1 MKIKNIVKQC
11 FSLLL
16 ALMLMMSMT
25 VTAFAAESSV
35 TFESGKVIAFEPG
48 SVYTETDLFD
58 NFKGVMP
65 GDTLSEEV
73 TIQNKSNDCDYIK
86 VYMRAVLHDENG
98 NPISDKVLA
107 ELRSDERR
115 GAASELEYMHDF
127 LSQLSM
133 TVKSG
138 GKVIYDAS
146 PDELDGLSDNV
157 YLGTLRKGE
166 SAKLD
171 VQLTVPIEMGNEYAD
186 RIGEVDWVFVVEG
199 FDDPV
204 DPPDDDTML
213 TVRKVWVDDEIGRPD
228 SVTVQLLR
236 DGKVRDEVELSQS
249 NNWVYTWDRLDDDY
263 NWSVLEAE
271 VPDGYE
277 ATYTTKGNT
286 TTITNTE
293 ENEPTDPTDPTE
305 PTDPTDPTEPVDP
318 VDLKVIKK
326 WDVDGKDH
334 PDSVKV
340 TLYNGDHAVESVWLG
355 DWNNWSYSWRNLDG
369 NGNWQIIET
378 SIPKGWVPSYSY
390 WNGVVTITNSES
402 LIQTGQLSW
411 PIPVMGALGL
421 VLIAYGIYVIAKKR
435 KNERA

>member
-1 MKIKNIVKQC
+1 MKIKKIIKQS

-16 ALMLMMSMT
+16 ALVLLMGMT

-35 TFESGKVIAFEPG
+35 TFESGKIIAFGPG
-48 SVYTETDLFD
+48 SVYTDTDLFD

-65 GDTLSEEV
+65 GDTLSEKV

-98 NPISDKVLA
+98 NPVSDKVLA

-133 TVKSG
+133 TVKND

-166 SAKLD
+166 STRLD
-171 VQLTVPIEMGNEYAD
+171 VQLNVPMEMGNEYAD

-204 DPPDDDTML
+204 VPPDDDTML
-213 TVRKVWVDDEIGRPD
+213 IVRKVWVDNGIGRPN

-236 DGKVRDEVELSQS
+236 DGKVWDEVELSQS
-249 NNWVYTWDRLDDDY
+249 NNWVYTWDQLDDDY
-263 NWSVLEAE
+263 NWKVLEAE
-271 VPDGYE
+271 VPDGYQ
-277 ATYTTKGNT
+277 AAYTTKGNT
-286 TTITNTE
+286 TTITNA
-293 ENEPTDPTDPTE
+293 
-305 PTDPTDPTEPVDP
+305 
-318 VDLKVIKK
+318 K
-326 WDVDGKDH
+326 
-334 PDSVKV
+334 
-340 TLYNGDHAVESVWLG
+340 
-355 DWNNWSYSWRNLDG
+355 
-369 NGNWQIIET
+369 
-378 SIPKGWVPSYSY
+378 
-390 WNGVVTITNSES
+390 S
-402 LIQTGQLSW
+402 LIQTGQLNW

-421 VLIAYGIYVIAKKR
+421 ALLAYGMYVIAKKR
-435 KNERA
+435 KNEHA

>member
-35 TFESGKVIAFEPG
+35 TFESGKVIVFEPG

-213 TVRKVWVDDEIGRPD
+213 TVRKVWVDDGIGRPD

-249 NNWVYTWDRLDDDY
+249 NNWV
-263 NWSVLEAE
+263 
-271 VPDGYE
+271 
-277 ATYTTKGNT
+277 
-286 TTITNTE
+286 
-293 ENEPTDPTDPTE
+293 
-305 PTDPTDPTEPVDP
+305 
-318 VDLKVIKK
+318 
-326 WDVDGKDH
+326 
-334 PDSVKV
+334 
-340 TLYNGDHAVESVWLG
+340 
-355 DWNNWSYSWRNLDG
+355 
-369 NGNWQIIET
+369 
-378 SIPKGWVPSYSY
+378 
-390 WNGVVTITNSES
+390 
-402 LIQTGQLSW
+402 
-411 PIPVMGALGL
+411 
-421 VLIAYGIYVIAKKR
+421 
-435 KNERA
+435 